1 MEFTKLKTV
10 TVGIV
15 IQYKH
20 WGEGESEVWRDCSEV
35 MDDIKT
41 VKSELATMRKL
52 YNKCRAVYR
61 YEIELVD
68 TEQED

>member
-10 TVGIV
+10 TFGIV

-20 WGEGESEVWRDCSEV
+20 WGEAESEVWRDCSEV